1 VTKFRFHWILSWAVV
16 FFGLCRPECFG
27 QGPEK
32 TASGEK
38 RRSAD
43 FYFQVGEVQME
54 KGNWVEARKS
64 FDACL
69 QVNHLFYDAYFSRAV
84 VHEHLD
90 SLNKAL
96 TDYNIYLEFRPVHS
110 EALFGRAHVR
120 MRLNQYDLAKQ
131 DLMKVLRVPAGAT
144 TSIFF
149 RQDVN
154 SGTADKMFTAH
165 GAHAFTYNALG
176 LVDMKLENYNEA
188 ISYFDS
194 ALYAL
199 PNDPEILLNRGLA
212 NEKKQDTASAI
223 ADYQKALRSNP
234 HDVAAKE
241 RLDMI
246 THGNKIVV
254 DDSKMYDD
262 IIAEWPFL
270 SSGYAERAFMNFEK
284 GNYSK
289 ALSDYNKAIE
299 LESTEPAY
307 FINRGLIKEMLND
320 NTGAYNDY
328 TAAIKLK
335 KGSEKALLNRGNL
348 LTKQGK
354 LNEAVD
360 DFSAAINHY
369 PGYASAYFNR
379 AVARKRLQQK
389 DLACEDLQAA
399 QRLGLP
405 IDPKV
410 WKSIC
415 GN

>member
-1 VTKFRFHWILSWAVV
+1 MTKFRFRWIFSWAVV
-16 FFGLCRPECFG
+16 FFVVCGARCLG
-27 QGPEK
+27 QVAEQAGG
-32 TASGEK
+32 GEK

-43 FYFQVGEVQME
+43 FYFRVGEVQMD
-54 KGNWVEARKS
+54 KQNWIAARTA

-96 TDYNIYLEFRPVHS
+96 TDYNIYLEFRPNHS

-120 MRLNQYDLAKQ
+120 MRLNQYELARQ
-131 DLMKVLRVPAGAT
+131 DLLKVLRVPSGAT

-154 SGTADKMFTAH
+154 SGTADKMFTTH
-165 GAHAFTYNALG
+165 GAQAFTYNALG
-176 LVDMKLENYNEA
+176 LVDTKLENYDEA
-188 ISYFDS
+188 VKYFDS

-199 PNDPEILLNRGLA
+199 PNDPELLVNRGVA
-212 NEKKQDTASAI
+212 HEKRKDTASAI
-223 ADYQKALRSNP
+223 SDYQRALRSNP
-234 HDVAAKE
+234 HHVAAKE
-241 RLDMI
+241 RLDII
-246 THGNKIVV
+246 TEGKKLVV
-254 DDSKMYDD
+254 DESKMYDD
-262 IIAEWPFL
+262 VIAEWPFL

-289 ALSDYNKAIE
+289 ALADYNKAIE
-299 LESTEPAY
+299 LEATEPAY

-320 NTGAYNDY
+320 NVGAYNDY

-335 KGSEKALLNRGNL
+335 KNSEKALLNRGNL

-354 LNEAVD
+354 LTEAID
-360 DFSAAINHY
+360 DYSAAINHY
-369 PGYASAYFNR
+369 PDYASAYFNR

-389 DLACEDLQAA
+389 ELACEDLRAA